1 MKDLSASAL
10 FDRPS
15 LTKIIATLG
24 PATDEPGVLER
35 LIASGVSVVRLNFSH
50 GSLEEHKR
58 RLDLARSASEKLGH
72 PVAVLGDLGGPKI
85 RVSAVEGEIIEVES
99 GQDVVFRTPVV
110 ATPSATGAAPSR
122 PAPGPVEADVPVISC
137 SYAPLTR
144 EVSPG
149 QRVLLGDG
157 QIRMLAVDRRSGVL
171 RCRVT
176 VGGTI
181 KRGMGVNLPDSDI
194 SAPAITA
201 RDRECVEWAVAQGLD
216 FLALSFVRTADD
228 VAQLKMLLRTAA
240 GRLGKTAQGSAVA
253 NQPIPV
259 IAKIEKP
266 QAVESIDEILSVAD
280 GVMVARGDLGVELDL
295 AQVPVVQKR
304 LIAMAREHGKPCVVA
319 TQMLESMIEKA
330 TPTRAEASD
339 VANAIFDGAGAV
351 MLSGETAVGRHPA
364 LVVETMRRIAL
375 AAEEEIHH
383 GPQMAAP
390 PARLRAIYDAEAAL
404 AHGAWHMANDT
415 NATMVAVWSQTGE
428 MARSLSQNRFRVPIA
443 AYSSD
448 EAAVR
453 RMALLRGVIPV
464 YCTTLPAHRTEFAAM
479 VDRMALEKGWTQPGQ
494 RMVLLAGMPFGKS
507 GVVNTVALR
516 TAGELAGLDAA
527 RPGSETHDAYSDDEN
542 DAPPAPPAPTAT
554 PVPSASKAEQTPRLQ
569 KARV

>member
-1 MKDLSASAL
+1 MKDLSAAAL

-50 GSLEEHKR
+50 GTLDEHKR
-58 RLDLARSASEKLGH
+58 RLDLARGASAKLGQ

-85 RVSAVEGEIIEVES
+85 RVSSVEGEIIEVQS
-99 GQDVVFRTPVV
+99 GQDVVFRTPV
-110 ATPSATGAAPSR
+110 APAPPGSPPT

-144 EVSPG
+144 EVAPG

-216 FLALSFVRTADD
+216 FLALSFVRSADD

-240 GRLGKTAQGSAVA
+240 ARIAKPAGGDSAVA

-280 GVMVARGDLGVELDL
+280 GIMVARGDLGVELDL

-319 TQMLESMIEKA
+319 TQMLESMIDKA

-351 MLSGETAVGRHPA
+351 MLSGETAVGKHPA

-415 NATMVAVWSQTGE
+415 NAAMVAVWSQTGE
-428 MARSLSQNRFRVPIA
+428 MARSLAQNKFRVLIA

-464 YCTTLPAHRTEFAAM
+464 MCLTLPAHRTEFAAM

-516 TAGELAGLDAA
+516 TAGELAGLDVL
-527 RPGSETHDAYSDDEN
+527 RPGADEHEAYDEA
-542 DAPPAPPAPTAT
+542 DQQGTLHAT
-554 PVPSASKAEQTPRLQ
+554 PEQTQRLQ

>member
-1 MKDLSASAL
+1 MKDLSAAAL

-50 GSLEEHKR
+50 GTLDEHKR
-58 RLDLARSASEKLGH
+58 RLDLARGASAKLGQ

-85 RVSAVEGEIIEVES
+85 RVSSVEGEIIEVQS
-99 GQDVVFRTPVV
+99 GQDVVFRTPV
-110 ATPSATGAAPSR
+110 APAPPGSPPT

-144 EVSPG
+144 EVAPG

-216 FLALSFVRTADD
+216 FLALSFVRSADD

-240 GRLGKTAQGSAVA
+240 ARIAKPAGGDSAVA

-280 GVMVARGDLGVELDL
+280 GIMVARGDLGVELDL

-319 TQMLESMIEKA
+319 TQMLESMIDKA

-351 MLSGETAVGRHPA
+351 MLSGETAVGKHPA

-415 NATMVAVWSQTGE
+415 NAAMVAVWSQTGE
-428 MARSLSQNRFRVPIA
+428 MARSLAQNKFRVLIA

-464 YCTTLPAHRTEFAAM
+464 MCLTLPAHRTEFAAM

-516 TAGELAGLDAA
+516 TAGELAGLDVL
-527 RPGSETHDAYSDDEN
+527 RPGADEHEAYDEA
-542 DAPPAPPAPTAT
+542 DQPGTLHAT
-554 PVPSASKAEQTPRLQ
+554 PEQTQRLQ